1 MKARDVMLSPVIT
14 LKPTATVKE
23 AAKLFLEYRISAA
36 PVVDNQGKII
46 GIVSEG
52 DLMRRV
58 EAGTERRR
66 SWWLQVFTDDNTLAA
81 DFVRSHAHKVADVM
95 TRDVIT
101 ASPDT
106 SLSEI
111 ATLLES
117 SAIKRVPIVI
127 NDQLVGIVT
136 RANLIQALASD
147 RKELDMPI
155 SDASIREKL
164 LACLK
169 QQPWAHTMLLNITV
183 SSGIVDLWGIT
194 RSEAERKALRVAAE
208 SIPGVR
214 AVNDRLI
221 MEKMMMWA

>member
-1 MKARDVMLSPVIT
+1 MKARDVMVSPVFT

-164 LACLK
+164 LSQAT
-169 QQPWAHTMLLNITV
+169 AV
-183 SSGIVDLWGIT
+183 GAYDA
-194 RSEAERKALRVAAE
+194 SEL
-208 SIPGVR
+208 
-214 AVNDRLI
+214 
-221 MEKMMMWA
+221 